1 MAEEMELSNRTLP
14 REGNETSVMIN
25 MGSAGTHNAKKSFLL
40 RTHKL
45 RNLAIA
51 SIVCGCSC
59 IGILAL
65 IYAFKA
71 REYQRANSHNS
82 AAYWYRKSLRMS
94 WLSIGVWV
102 SLLILVPLL
111 TILVS
116 YIFSQAE

>member
-1 MAEEMELSNRTLP
+1 MAEEMELGNGTLP
-14 REGNETSVMIN
+14 QEGGETTVMIN
-25 MGSAGTHNAKKSFLL
+25 VGSAETRNADKSFIL

-51 SIVCGCSC
+51 SIICGCSC
-59 IGILAL
+59 LGVLAL
-65 IYAFKA
+65 IYAVKS
-71 REYQRANSHNS
+71 REKQKMNSHDS
-82 AAYWYRKSLRMS
+82 AAYWYRKSRCMS

-102 SLLILVPLL
+102 SLLLLVPLL